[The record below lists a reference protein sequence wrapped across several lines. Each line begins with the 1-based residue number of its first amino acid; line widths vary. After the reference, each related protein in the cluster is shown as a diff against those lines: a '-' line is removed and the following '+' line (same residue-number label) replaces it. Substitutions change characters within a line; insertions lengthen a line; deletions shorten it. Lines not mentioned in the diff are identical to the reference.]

1 MGAKIL
7 AVDDEEGILRLLKR
21 ALERDGAEVDT
32 VSDPMRIMT
41 GEVNPDRYDLILLDV
56 MMPGID
62 GFTLLNGMRDRIDCP
77 VLFLTA
83 KTSEED
89 LMRGFGLGAD
99 DYIRKPF
106 GIGELRARVQAHI
119 RRERREKKHAVT
131 VGNLRFYLREKQI
144 EYGKQEILLTP
155 GEYEI
160 CEYLALHRGQ
170 VFSREQ
176 IYEHVYGY
184 DKDGDESAVTEHVK
198 NIRAKFRK
206 LGLAPVE
213 TVWGIGYR
221 WTAGEEKGNG
231 R

>member
-1 MGAKIL
+1 
-7 AVDDEEGILRLLKR
+7 
-21 ALERDGAEVDT
+21 
-32 VSDPMRIMT
+32 MRIMT

-77 VLFLTA
+77 ILFLTA

-144 EYGKQEILLTP
+144 EYGEQEILLTP

-221 WTAGEEKGNG
+221 WTAGEEKRNG

>member
-62 GFTLLNGMRDRIDCP
+62 GFTFLNGMRDRIDCP

-144 EYGKQEILLTP
+144 EYGEQEILLTP

-206 LGLAPVE
+206 LGLTPVE

-221 WTAGEEKGNG
+221 WTTGVEKGNG

>member
-41 GEVNPDRYDLILLDV
+41 GEVNPVRYDLILLDV

-77 VLFLTA
+77 ILFLTA

-106 GIGELRARVQAHI
+106 CIGELRARVQAHI

-144 EYGKQEILLTP
+144 EYGEQEILLTP

>member
-144 EYGKQEILLTP
+144 EYGEQEILLTP

-184 DKDGDESAVTEHVK
+184 DKDGDESAVTEYVK

-221 WTAGEEKGNG
+221 WTTGVEKGNG

>member
-62 GFTLLNGMRDRIDCP
+62 GFTFLNGMRDRIDCP

-106 GIGELRARVQAHI
+106 GIGETARQ
-119 RRERREKKHAVT
+119 
-131 VGNLRFYLREKQI
+131 G
-144 EYGKQEILLTP
+144 P
-155 GEYEI
+155 GTYP
-160 CEYLALHRGQ
+160 Q
-170 VFSREQ
+170 
-176 IYEHVYGY
+176 
-184 DKDGDESAVTEHVK
+184 
-198 NIRAKFRK
+198 RK
-206 LGLAPVE
+206 
-213 TVWGIGYR
+213 
-221 WTAGEEKGNG
+221 AGEKACGYSWKSQVLSEGETDRVRRTG
-231 R
+231 DFADTRGV